1 MEIQDKELFPGK
13 RVSDMMKEAY
23 DQHKK
28 QNEVITSEIQRLLD
42 YIEGTGDAIVIIP
55 IVRDLL
61 NSSLKND
68 EVLIK
73 LTQIVTKAQEP
84 KEKEQADSNF
94 ISESELQQLLRDV
107 NSNALQLPATEKQ
120 K

>member
-13 RVSDMMKEAY
+13 KVSDMMKEAY

-28 QNEVITSEIQRLLD
+28 QNEVITAEIQRLLD

-55 IVRDLL
+55 IVRDLM

-73 LTQIVTKAQEP
+73 LTQLVTKAQEP
-84 KEKEQADSNF
+84 KEKEQVSDSL
-94 ISESELQQLLRDV
+94 ISESEIQQLLRDV
-107 NSNALQLPATEKQ
+107 NSNVVHLPSSEEKI
-120 K
+120 